1 MKKALVSLGT
11 IVALT
16 GMAFAADAAKVL
28 DSAAQVVQDMSASSQ
43 IPHSLL
49 SQAKCVAV
57 IPNLTKAGFI
67 VGGEHGTGVIS
78 CRTSSGW
85 SAPGFITMT
94 GGNIGLQAGA
104 EHQDVVLLMNS
115 QGKQEL
121 INGHWDLSG
130 EAVAAGPQGGTGAT
144 ETTGWGKTPVLSYS
158 HSKGAYAG
166 ADVGGSKLDTDKD
179 TVHNLY
185 GKDAS
190 MENILGGQTQAPDS
204 AHGFLAALEHV
215 GGGK

>member
-1 MKKALVSLGT
+1 MKR
-11 IVALT
+11 ALT
-16 GMAFAADAAKVL
+16 LLSVIPALAGMAFAADAAKAM
-28 DSAAQVVQDMSASSQ
+28 DGAAQVVQEMSASSQ

-49 SQAKCVAV
+49 SKAHCVAV

-94 GGNIGLQAGA
+94 GGNVGLQAGA
-104 EHQDVVLLMNS
+104 EHQDIVLLMNE
-115 QGKQEL
+115 QGKQDL
-121 INGHWDLSG
+121 IAGHWDLSG
-130 EAVAAGPQGGTGAT
+130 EAVAAGPTGGTGAT

-166 ADVGGSKLDTDKD
+166 ADVGGSKLDADKD
-179 TVHNLY
+179 TIHNLY

-190 MENILGGQTQAPDS
+190 LETILSGQAQAPES
-204 AHGFLAALEHV
+204 AQRFLSALEHV
-215 GGGK
+215 TGK